1 MKTFNLCERMSA
13 LHSAMDV
20 NYTLIQD
27 FRELGYSQFFLPLL
41 KYNNYARKHLK
52 ETIAGLNVRGE
63 FELKI
68 GVVCKNQISLVRNKQ
83 HKYSLHISD
92 VYTQDKEIISL
103 SGIRDLFNE
112 AQVSMIMT
120 RLNACKY
127 PEDLYYKHFEIIRSN
142 IVKSLTVEKVS
153 FVDKLLKRPKE
164 ISFDTGGYTEGKWV
178 EAPYTAYYGLWGNV
192 EVEGQCNYYVGMINL
207 SLFPE
212 IHTPVH
218 IKHFKVLF
226 NKDLK
231 SLATYLAKDIASQ
244 VCQALGPKF

>member
-1 MKTFNLCERMSA
+1 MKTFNPCERMSV
-13 LHSAMDV
+13 LHSVMDV

-41 KYNNYARKHLK
+41 KYNNYARKHLR
-52 ETIAGLNVRGE
+52 ETIASLNVRGE

-112 AQVSMIMT
+112 AQINMIMA

-164 ISFDTGGYTEGKWV
+164 ISFNTGGYTEGNWIVVKGFIKYNMFGKDQISLGV
-178 EAPYTAYYGLWGNV
+178 SFTTGL
-192 EVEGQCNYYVGMINL
+192 INR
-207 SLFPE
+207 SLFPSL
-212 IHTPVH
+212 HTTRSMDISSEEYNWNEKSDISHLVAES
-218 IKHFKVLF
+218 ITELIF
-226 NKDLK
+226 N
-231 SLATYLAKDIASQ
+231 
-244 VCQALGPKF
+244 

>member
-13 LHSAMDV
+13 LHSVMDV

-41 KYNNYARKHLK
+41 KYNNYTRKHLK
-52 ETIAGLNVRGE
+52 ETIASLNVRGE

-83 HKYSLHISD
+83 HKYSLRVSD

-112 AQVSMIMT
+112 DQINMIMT

-142 IVKSLTVEKVS
+142 IAKSLTVKKVN
-153 FVDKLLKRPKE
+153 FVDKLLKRPKSV
-164 ISFDTGGYTEGKWV
+164 SFNTGGYLEGKWV
-178 EAPYTAYYGLWGNV
+178 EASYTASYGLWGGV
-192 EVEGQCNYYVGMINL
+192 EVEGQCNYYIGMINL
-207 SLFPE
+207 SMFSE

-218 IKHFKVLF
+218 IKHFKVTF
-226 NKDLK
+226 NKNLN
-231 SLATYLAKDIASQ
+231 SLATYLAKDIARQ
-244 VCQALGPKF
+244 VCQELGPKF

>member
-1 MKTFNLCERMSA
+1 MKTFNPCERMSV

-41 KYNNYARKHLK
+41 KYNNYIRKHLK
-52 ETIAGLNVRGE
+52 ETIASLNIRGE

-68 GVVCKNQISLVRNKQ
+68 GAVCKNQISLVRNKQ

-92 VYTQDKEIISL
+92 AYTQDKEIISL

-112 AQVSMIMT
+112 AQISMIMT

-127 PEDLYYKHFEIIRSN
+127 PEDLYYKHFEIIRSS
-142 IVKSLTVEKVS
+142 IAKSLEVERVS
-153 FVDKLLKRPKE
+153 FVDKLLKRPKNV
-164 ISFDTGGYTEGKWV
+164 SFNTGGYLEGKWV
-178 EAPYTAYYGLWGNV
+178 EASYTAYYGFWGGV

-207 SLFPE
+207 SMFPE

-218 IKHFKVLF
+218 IKHFKVQF

-231 SLATYLAKDIASQ
+231 SLATYVAKDIARQ
-244 VCQALGPKF
+244 VCQELGPKY

>member
-1 MKTFNLCERMSA
+1 MKTFNPCERMSV

-41 KYNNYARKHLK
+41 KYNNYIRKHLK
-52 ETIAGLNVRGE
+52 ETIASLNIRGE

-68 GVVCKNQISLVRNKQ
+68 GAVCKNQISLVRNKQ

-92 VYTQDKEIISL
+92 AYTQDKEIISL

-112 AQVSMIMT
+112 AQISMIMT

-127 PEDLYYKHFEIIRSN
+127 PEDLYYKHFEIIRSS
-142 IVKSLTVEKVS
+142 IAKSLEVERVS
-153 FVDKLLKRPKE
+153 FVDKLLKRPKNV
-164 ISFDTGGYTEGKWV
+164 SFNTGGYLEGKWV
-178 EAPYTAYYGLWGNV
+178 EASYTAYYGLWGGV

-207 SLFPE
+207 SMFPE

-218 IKHFKVLF
+218 IRRFKVTF

-231 SLATYLAKDIASQ
+231 SLATYLAKDIARQ
-244 VCQALGPKF
+244 VCQELGPKF

>member
-1 MKTFNLCERMSA
+1 MKTFNPCERMSV
-13 LHSAMDV
+13 LHSVMDV

-41 KYNNYARKHLK
+41 EYNNYARKHLK
-52 ETIAGLNVRGE
+52 ETIASLNVRGE

-83 HKYSLHISD
+83 HKYSLHVSD

-103 SGIRDLFNE
+103 SGICDLFNE

-142 IVKSLTVEKVS
+142 IAKSLEVDKPS
-153 FVDKLLKRPKE
+153 FADKLLKRPKSV
-164 ISFDTGGYTEGKWV
+164 SFDTGGYLEGKWI
-178 EAPYTAYYGLWGNV
+178 EGSYTASYGLWGNV

-226 NKDLK
+226 NKNLK
-231 SLATYLAKDIASQ
+231 SLATYLAKDIAKQ
-244 VCQALGPKF
+244 VCQELGPKF

>member
-1 MKTFNLCERMSA
+1 MKTFNPCERMSV
-13 LHSAMDV
+13 LHSTMDV

-41 KYNNYARKHLK
+41 KYNNYIRKHLK
-52 ETIAGLNVRGE
+52 ETIASLNIRGE

-68 GVVCKNQISLVRNKQ
+68 GAVCKNQISLVRNKQ

-92 VYTQDKEIISL
+92 AYTQDKEIISL

-112 AQVSMIMT
+112 AQISMIMT

-127 PEDLYYKHFEIIRSN
+127 PEDLYYKHFEIIRSS
-142 IVKSLTVEKVS
+142 IAKSLEVERVS
-153 FVDKLLKRPKE
+153 FVDKLLKRPKNV
-164 ISFDTGGYTEGKWV
+164 SFNTGGYLEGKWV
-178 EAPYTAYYGLWGNV
+178 EASYTAYYGLWGGV
-192 EVEGQCNYYVGMINL
+192 EVEGRCNYCIGMINL
-207 SLFPE
+207 SLLPE

-218 IKHFKVLF
+218 IKHFKVQF

-244 VCQALGPKF
+244 VCQELGPKY

>member
-1 MKTFNLCERMSA
+1 MKTFNPCERMSV

-41 KYNNYARKHLK
+41 KYNNYIRKHLK
-52 ETIAGLNVRGE
+52 ETIASLNIRGE

-68 GVVCKNQISLVRNKQ
+68 GAVCKNQISLVRNKQ

-92 VYTQDKEIISL
+92 AYTQDKEIISL

-112 AQVSMIMT
+112 AQISMIMT

-127 PEDLYYKHFEIIRSN
+127 PEDLYYKHFEIIRSS
-142 IVKSLTVEKVS
+142 IAKSLTVEKVS
-153 FVDKLLKRPKE
+153 FVDKLLKRPKNV
-164 ISFDTGGYTEGKWV
+164 SFNTGGYLEGKWV
-178 EAPYTAYYGLWGNV
+178 EASYTAYYGLWGGV

-207 SLFPE
+207 SMFPE

-218 IKHFKVLF
+218 IKHFKVQF

-244 VCQALGPKF
+244 VCQELGPKY

>member
-1 MKTFNLCERMSA
+1 MKTFNPCERMSLLLPA
-13 LHSAMDV
+13 LEVD
-20 NYTLIQD
+20 YTLIQD

-41 KYNNYARKHLK
+41 KYSNYARKHLK

-112 AQVSMIMT
+112 AQINMIMT
-120 RLNACKY
+120 RLRACKY

-142 IVKSLTVEKVS
+142 IAKSLEADKPS
-153 FVDKLLKRPKE
+153 IVDKLLKRPKNV
-164 ISFDTGGYTEGKWV
+164 SFNTGGYLEGKWLTTS
-178 EAPYTAYYGLWGNV
+178 YTASYGLWGGV
-192 EVEGQCNYYVGMINL
+192 LVAGECVYHVGMINF
-207 SLFPE
+207 SMFSE

-218 IKHFKVLF
+218 IRRFKVTF

-231 SLATYLAKDIASQ
+231 SLATYLAKDIARQ
-244 VCQALGPKF
+244 VCQELGPKF

>member
-1 MKTFNLCERMSA
+1 MKTFNPCERMSV
-13 LHSAMDV
+13 LHSVMDV
-20 NYTLIQD
+20 NYTSIQD
-27 FRELGYSQFFLPLL
+27 FRELEYSQFFLPLL
-41 KYNNYARKHLK
+41 KYNSYARKHLK
-52 ETIAGLNVRGE
+52 ETIASLNVRGE

-112 AQVSMIMT
+112 AQINMIMT
-120 RLNACKY
+120 RLNACKF
-127 PEDLYYKHFEIIRSN
+127 PEDLYYKHFENIRTN
-142 IVKSLTVEKVS
+142 IAKSLEVEKVS

-164 ISFDTGGYTEGKWV
+164 ISFNTGGYTEGKWV
-178 EAPYTAYYGLWGNV
+178 EAHYTARYGLWGSV
-192 EVEGQCNYYVGMINL
+192 EVDGKCNYYIGMINT
-207 SLFPE
+207 SMFSE

-218 IKHFKVLF
+218 ILRFKVTF

-231 SLATYLAKDIASQ
+231 SLATYLGKHIAIQ
-244 VCQALGPKF
+244 VCQELGPKF

>member
-1 MKTFNLCERMSA
+1 MKTFNPCERMSV

-41 KYNNYARKHLK
+41 KYNNYIRKHLK
-52 ETIAGLNVRGE
+52 ETIASLNIRGE

-68 GVVCKNQISLVRNKQ
+68 GAVCKNQISLVRNKQ

-92 VYTQDKEIISL
+92 AYTQDKEIISL

-112 AQVSMIMT
+112 AQISMIMT

-127 PEDLYYKHFEIIRSN
+127 PEDLYYKHFEIIRSS
-142 IVKSLTVEKVS
+142 IAKSLEVERVS
-153 FVDKLLKRPKE
+153 FVDKLLKRPKNV
-164 ISFDTGGYTEGKWV
+164 SFNTGGYLEGKWV
-178 EAPYTAYYGLWGNV
+178 EASYTAYYGFWGGV

-207 SLFPE
+207 SMFPE

-218 IKHFKVLF
+218 IKHFKVQF

-231 SLATYLAKDIASQ
+231 SLATYLAKDIARQ
-244 VCQALGPKF
+244 VCQELGPKY

>member
-1 MKTFNLCERMSA
+1 
-13 LHSAMDV
+13 MDV

-41 KYNNYARKHLK
+41 KYNNYVRKHLK
-52 ETIAGLNVRGE
+52 ETIASLNVRGE

-103 SGIRDLFNE
+103 SGIRDLFSE
-112 AQVSMIMT
+112 AQINMIMT

-142 IVKSLTVEKVS
+142 IAKSLEADKPS
-153 FVDKLLKRPKE
+153 IADKLLKRPKE
-164 ISFDTGGYTEGKWV
+164 ISFKTGGYLEGKWI
-178 EAPYTAYYGLWGNV
+178 EGSYTASYGLWGGV
-192 EVEGQCNYYVGMINL
+192 EVEGQCNYYTGMINL
-207 SLFPE
+207 SMFPE

>member
-1 MKTFNLCERMSA
+1 MKTFNPCERMSV
-13 LHSAMDV
+13 LHSVMDV

-68 GVVCKNQISLVRNKQ
+68 GVVCKNQLSLVRNKQ

-103 SGIRDLFNE
+103 SGTRDLFNE
-112 AQVSMIMT
+112 AQINMIMT
-120 RLNACKY
+120 RLKACKY

-142 IVKSLTVEKVS
+142 IAKSLETDKPS
-153 FVDKLLKRPKE
+153 IVDKLFKRSKNV
-164 ISFDTGGYTEGKWV
+164 SFNTGGYLEGKWI
-178 EAPYTAYYGLWGNV
+178 EGSYTAYYGLWGGV

-207 SLFPE
+207 SMFSE

-218 IKHFKVLF
+218 IKRFKVTF

-231 SLATYLAKDIASQ
+231 SLATYLAKDIAKQ
-244 VCQALGPKF
+244 VCQELGPKF

>member
-1 MKTFNLCERMSA
+1 MKTFNPCERMSV
-13 LHSAMDV
+13 LHSVMDV

-68 GVVCKNQISLVRNKQ
+68 GVVCKNQLSLVRNKQ

-112 AQVSMIMT
+112 AQINMIMT
-120 RLNACKY
+120 RLKACKY

-142 IVKSLTVEKVS
+142 IAKSLETDKPS
-153 FVDKLLKRPKE
+153 IVDKLFKRSKNV
-164 ISFDTGGYTEGKWV
+164 SFNTGGYLEGKWI
-178 EAPYTAYYGLWGNV
+178 EGSYTAYYGLWGGV

-207 SLFPE
+207 SMFSE

-218 IKHFKVLF
+218 IKRFKVTF

-231 SLATYLAKDIASQ
+231 SLATYLAKDIAKQ
-244 VCQALGPKF
+244 VCQELGPKF

>member
-1 MKTFNLCERMSA
+1 MKTFNPCERMSV
-13 LHSAMDV
+13 LHSVMDV
-20 NYTLIQD
+20 DYTLIQD

-41 KYNNYARKHLK
+41 KYNYYTRKHLK
-52 ETIAGLNVRGE
+52 ETIASLNVRGE

-68 GVVCKNQISLVRNKQ
+68 GVVCKNQLSLVRNKQ

-112 AQVSMIMT
+112 AQINMIMT

-142 IVKSLTVEKVS
+142 IAKSLEADKPS
-153 FVDKLLKRPKE
+153 IVDKLFKRSKNV
-164 ISFDTGGYTEGKWV
+164 SFNTGGYLEGKWI
-178 EAPYTAYYGLWGNV
+178 EGSYTAYYGLWRSV

-207 SLFPE
+207 SMFSE

-218 IKHFKVLF
+218 IRRFKVTF

-231 SLATYLAKDIASQ
+231 SLATYLAKDIARQ
-244 VCQALGPKF
+244 VCQELGPKF

>member
-1 MKTFNLCERMSA
+1 MKTFNTCERMSA
-13 LHSAMDV
+13 LHSVMDV

-41 KYNNYARKHLK
+41 KYNNYARKHLR
-52 ETIAGLNVRGE
+52 ETIASLNVRGE

-112 AQVSMIMT
+112 AQINMIMA

-164 ISFDTGGYTEGKWV
+164 ISFNTGGYTEGKWV
-178 EAPYTAYYGLWGNV
+178 EAPYTVSYGLWGGV
-192 EVEGQCNYYVGMINL
+192 EVEGRCNYYVGMINL

-218 IKHFKVLF
+218 IKHFKVQF

-244 VCQALGPKF
+244 VCQELGPKF

>member
-1 MKTFNLCERMSA
+1 MKTFNLCERMSV
-13 LHSAMDV
+13 LHSVMDV

-41 KYNNYARKHLK
+41 EYNNYARKHLK
-52 ETIAGLNVRGE
+52 ETIASLNVRGE

-83 HKYSLHISD
+83 HKYSLHVSD

-112 AQVSMIMT
+112 TQINMIMT

-153 FVDKLLKRPKE
+153 FVDKLLKRPKSV
-164 ISFDTGGYTEGKWV
+164 SFDTGGYLEGKWI
-178 EAPYTAYYGLWGNV
+178 EGSYTASYGLWGGV
-192 EVEGQCNYYVGMINL
+192 EVEGQCNYYIGMINL
-207 SLFPE
+207 SMFSE
-212 IHTPVH
+212 IHIPVH
-218 IKHFKVLF
+218 IKHFKVQF

-244 VCQALGPKF
+244 VCQALGPRF

>member
-1 MKTFNLCERMSA
+1 MKTFNPCERMSV

-41 KYNNYARKHLK
+41 KYNNYIRKHLK
-52 ETIAGLNVRGE
+52 ETIASLNIRGE

-68 GVVCKNQISLVRNKQ
+68 GAVCKNQISLVRNKQ

-92 VYTQDKEIISL
+92 AYTQDKEIISL

-112 AQVSMIMT
+112 AQISMIMT

-127 PEDLYYKHFEIIRSN
+127 PEDLYYKHFEIIRSS
-142 IVKSLTVEKVS
+142 IAKSLTVEKVS
-153 FVDKLLKRPKE
+153 FVDKLLKRPKNV
-164 ISFDTGGYTEGKWV
+164 SFNTGGYLEGKWV
-178 EAPYTAYYGLWGNV
+178 EVSYTASYGLWGGV
-192 EVEGQCNYYVGMINL
+192 EVEGQCNYYIGMINL
-207 SLFPE
+207 SMFPE

-218 IKHFKVLF
+218 IRRFKVTF

-231 SLATYLAKDIASQ
+231 SLATYLAKDIARQ
-244 VCQALGPKF
+244 VCQELGPKF

>member
-1 MKTFNLCERMSA
+1 MKTFNQCERMSV

-27 FRELGYSQFFLPLL
+27 FRELGYGQFFLPLL
-41 KYNNYARKHLK
+41 KYNNYIRKHLK
-52 ETIAGLNVRGE
+52 ETIASLNIRGE

-68 GVVCKNQISLVRNKQ
+68 GAVCKNQISLVRNKQ

-92 VYTQDKEIISL
+92 VYTQDKEVISL

-112 AQVSMIMT
+112 AQISMIMT

-127 PEDLYYKHFEIIRSN
+127 PEDLYYKHFEIIRSS
-142 IVKSLTVEKVS
+142 IAKSLEVERVS
-153 FVDKLLKRPKE
+153 FVDKLLKRPKNV
-164 ISFDTGGYTEGKWV
+164 SFNTGGYLEGKWV
-178 EAPYTAYYGLWGNV
+178 EASYTAYYGLWGGV

-207 SLFPE
+207 SMFPE

-218 IKHFKVLF
+218 IKHFKVQF

-231 SLATYLAKDIASQ
+231 SLATYLAKDIARQ
-244 VCQALGPKF
+244 VCQELGHKF

>member
-1 MKTFNLCERMSA
+1 MSV

-41 KYNNYARKHLK
+41 KYNNYIRKHLK
-52 ETIAGLNVRGE
+52 ETIASLNIRGE

-68 GVVCKNQISLVRNKQ
+68 GAVCKNQISLVRNKQ

-92 VYTQDKEIISL
+92 AYTQDKEIISL

-112 AQVSMIMT
+112 AQISMIMT

-127 PEDLYYKHFEIIRSN
+127 PEDLYYKHFEIIRSS
-142 IVKSLTVEKVS
+142 IAKSLEVERVS
-153 FVDKLLKRPKE
+153 FVDKLLKRPKNV
-164 ISFDTGGYTEGKWV
+164 SFNTGGYLEGKWV
-178 EAPYTAYYGLWGNV
+178 EASYTAYYGFWGGV

-207 SLFPE
+207 SMFPE

-218 IKHFKVLF
+218 IKHFKVQF

-244 VCQALGPKF
+244 VCQELGPKY